1 MIKFNLKSA
10 HRMVREQQ
18 ALGNDVRWDNYDIV
32 FFRGN
37 VDRPQDTAHAITSP
51 AGAFRNGIWG
61 FENRVSVDAAG
72 LWHVD
77 VRNLKRRK

>member
-18 ALGNDVRWDNYDIV
+18 ALGNDVRWDNYDII
-32 FFRGN
+32 FFRGDTAN
-37 VDRPQDTAHAITSP
+37 PGATAHAITSP
-51 AGAFRNGIWG
+51 AGAFRKGIWG
-61 FENRVSVDAAG
+61 FENRVSVGTDG